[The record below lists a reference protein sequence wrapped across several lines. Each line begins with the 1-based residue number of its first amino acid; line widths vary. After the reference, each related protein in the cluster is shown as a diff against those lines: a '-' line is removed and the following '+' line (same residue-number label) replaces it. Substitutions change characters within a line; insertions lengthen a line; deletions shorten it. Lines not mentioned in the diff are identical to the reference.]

1 MTVMETE
8 AWDDEAWD
16 DEAWDDEALGL
27 EAWDDESEFLGSLLG
42 GPAQLIGN
50 AIGGLFGGKP
60 TPKPPLPAVSV
71 GVPGRGVS
79 TATLNTPAGNATLR
93 LPEPV
98 VTRQEFEAGIRKV
111 QEGVNRDAARVNT
124 LSKDL
129 DTLRTRVG
137 TVVVDTQ
144 KDIVKLRTD
153 AAKSRVSLR
162 RHLAKQ
168 KAAQGQQ
175 QMMSMVMTMMMQKSA
190 KDQLLAHFHDG
201 AGEDEKAQLGAEAGK
216 SNNMMM
222 MLPMMMM
229 GDSGSSS
236 SDSMLPIVMMMAF
249 Q

>member
-162 RHLAKQ
+162 RHLAKL
-168 KAAQGQQ
+168 KADQGQQ
-175 QMMSMVMTMMMQKSA
+175 QMMTMVMSMMAQRSA
-190 KDQLLAHFHDG
+190 QDALEDHTHAITSG
-201 AGEDEKAQLGAEAGK
+201 ATVTGAANVDDESDNG
-216 SNNMMM
+216 MMM
-222 MLPMMMM
+222 MLPLMMM
-229 GDSGSSS
+229 GGGGSS
-236 SDSMLPIVMMMAF
+236 SDSMMPLMMMMAF
-249 Q
+249 R